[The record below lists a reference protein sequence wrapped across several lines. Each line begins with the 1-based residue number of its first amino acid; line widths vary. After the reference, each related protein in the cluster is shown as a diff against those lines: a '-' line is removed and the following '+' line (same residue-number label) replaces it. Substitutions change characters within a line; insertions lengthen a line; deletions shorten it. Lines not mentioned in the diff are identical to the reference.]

1 MANISK
7 HRDAPGIWQ
16 HALLGVII
24 GAVLMVDLS
33 LPMGVAAGV
42 PYIVPVLISLSFPGR
57 RVTLTVTTLCT
68 ILIIVGFYA
77 SRPAGI
83 HWMALANRG
92 LAIGAIWISAF
103 LLIER
108 KRVGEALR
116 ETGDRL
122 QAVFDTAPD
131 GIIVVDDHGRIES
144 FNRGA
149 EKLFGYVASDVL
161 GKNVSI
167 LMPSPHAEAHD
178 GYIARYLST
187 GEKRIIDKGREVIAK
202 KKNGTC
208 FPVRLAVGE
217 LKVGGRRSFTGILH
231 DLTELRHVEKDSL
244 EDTIT
249 GLPNR
254 RAFDK
259 LLSASLSR
267 DTTSLLFID
276 VDRLKAI
283 NDELGHVRGDEAL
296 TKTAERIRSSLRST
310 DPGSSARI
318 GGDEFAVVLP
328 NTDRHVAMRIA
339 ERVFEQ
345 TQPALAEIHPQSGV
359 SIGVATAPKGTAP
372 TELLRMAD
380 EALYRAK
387 AHRGRV
393 SR

>member
-1 MANISK
+1 MDGSK
-7 HRDAPGIWQ
+7 IR
-16 HALLGVII
+16 LF
-24 GAVLMVDLS
+24 AVLGLIIATVFTVDLV
-33 LPMGVAAGV
+33 LPLGVAAGI
-42 PYIVPVLISLSFPGR
+42 PYIVAVLVSLRAPGR
-57 RVTLTVTTLCT
+57 GPTIAVAIICTVLT
-68 ILIIVGFYA
+68 IVGYYA
-77 SRPAGI
+77 SAPAGT
-83 HWMALANRG
+83 HWMVLTNRG

-108 KRVGEALR
+108 KRMGETLR
-116 ETGDRL
+116 ETRDRL
-122 QAVFDTAPD
+122 QAVIDTAPD
-131 GIIVVDDHGRIES
+131 AIVVIDDQGRIES

-149 EKLFGYVASDVL
+149 EKLFGYTSNDVV

-167 LMPSPHAEAHD
+167 LMPAPHDKLHND
-178 GYIARYLST
+178 YLARYLAT
-187 GEKRIIDKGREVIAK
+187 GQKRIIGRGREVIAK
-202 KKNGTC
+202 KNDGRT
-208 FPVRLAVGE
+208 FPVRIAVSE
-217 LKVGGRRSFTGILH
+217 VEIGGRRSFTGFLH
-231 DLTELRHVEKDSL
+231 DLSELHKVEKDSL

-276 VDRLKAI
+276 VDKLKAI
-283 NDELGHVRGDEAL
+283 NDELGHVCGDEAL
-296 TKTAERIRSSLRST
+296 TTTAKRIRSSLRST
-310 DPGSSARI
+310 EPGTSARI

-328 NTDRHVAMRIA
+328 NTGEQVAMRIA
-339 ERVFEQ
+339 ERVFQ
-345 TQPALAEIHPQSGV
+345 ATQPALAEIHPQSGV
-359 SIGVATAPKGTAP
+359 SIGVATAPKGTTP